1 MLSELRTGFLHGVEV
16 GILELTFALSL
27 EGRTR
32 ISHMM
37 EGQSFQVNDATSAK
51 AMISKNQNKIFCK
64 RGFQCS
70 TLESS
75 LASKVTRETE
85 D

>member
-37 EGQSFQVNDATSAK
+37 EGQSFQVNDATSAM
-51 AMISKNQNKIFCK
+51 AMKGYDKQKPKQNILQERISM
-64 RGFQCS
+64 
-70 TLESS
+70 
-75 LASKVTRETE
+75 
-85 D
+85 